1 MFLAVTPGPVG
12 GPQQGSAAPL
22 AQTAQDAV
30 RMFPVDP
37 VSTSKQ
43 EAKFIE
49 NNKVLRNEHQFTYHN
64 INGLNHQGVKQL
76 ERIRMSFESGLMDE
90 VKYILNLLI
99 VLSNNNPAKISLK
112 KEYAF
117 LVDHLLRYL
126 QDPGVEIDVKIDCF
140 LIIRNLVQNV
150 DNCQV
155 LSLNAQLREIIL
167 SFLYIYQDSINHLDF
182 FENDQFKELIKY
194 SLDIIENIS
203 SYLSPIHQD
212 DAIFNKLIFIFKINN
227 DKNTS
232 ITILRS
238 ISRYMYGSSPND
250 EEDAAAAVA
259 AASAAAASAA
269 AAAAAAAS
277 GTGTPVAAA
286 TAAGSRSN
294 DASVLID
301 DEFLNKTL
309 GFLILSNNSNSIDDE
324 IILTSLDFLIQY
336 LSIKEENLTTLI
348 HKDLNRKLILEK
360 LLPLLM
366 VYKQNYKTEFN
377 IQNLNYL
384 RLYKRVLKKEDLN
397 TTIPNVQ
404 ADEAVF
410 KDLNK
415 LKEPQRA
422 TSWLRCCFKPN
433 KFSSITQIEL
443 WRAYESQFNK
453 KKLLPAVEFIKNVQ
467 FAFPQSK
474 AKVVQLPNNEGRKFI
489 IEGIEP
495 RLEIVSLE
503 TGKNDALINYNNE
516 LINNP
521 SKFFRPELDRSEQVE
536 IEKFNY
542 GFNDYLKLNE
552 INISTCLLI
561 KEILKY
567 PLGVAML
574 QAYKFEFVQN
584 CIYVPDLLNYIYHD
598 IVAVL

>member
-1 MFLAVTPGPVG
+1 MSTNTFLAVTPGLAG
-12 GPQQGSAAPL
+12 QKLQQPQQQQAATTG
-22 AQTAQDAV
+22 ADAIK
-30 RMFPVDP
+30 MFPVDP

-64 INGLNHQGVKQL
+64 INGLNHQGIKQL
-76 ERIRMSFESGLMDE
+76 DRIKMSFESELMDE

-99 VLSNNNPAKISLK
+99 VLSNNNPAKINLK
-112 KEYAF
+112 KDYYF
-117 LVDHLLRYL
+117 LIDHLLRYL
-126 QDPGVEIDVKIDCF
+126 QDPQVEIDVKIDCF
-140 LIIRNLVQNV
+140 LIIRNLIQNV

-155 LSLNAQLREIIL
+155 LSLNIQLREIIL
-167 SFLYIYQDSINHLDF
+167 SFLDIYQDSINHLNF

-203 SYLSPIHQD
+203 SYLSPIHED

-250 EEDAAAAVA
+250 DDFNSTIDAKEASV
-259 AASAAAASAA
+259 ASA
-269 AAAAAAAS
+269 
-277 GTGTPVAAA
+277 GGNTGNAN
-286 TAAGSRSN
+286 GNHRNN

-309 GFLILSNNSNSIDDE
+309 GFLILSNNNNSIDDE

-336 LSIKEENLTTLI
+336 LSIKEENLIMLI
-348 HKDLNRKLILEK
+348 NKDLNRKLILEK

-404 ADEAVF
+404 SDEAVF

-495 RLEIVSLE
+495 RVEIVSLE

-521 SKFFRPELDRSEQVE
+521 SKFFKPELDRSEQVE

-574 QAYKFEFVQN
+574 QHYKFEFVQN

-598 IVAVL
+598 IIAVL

>member
-1 MFLAVTPGPVG
+1 MSTNTFLAVTPGLAG
-12 GPQQGSAAPL
+12 QKLQQPQQQQAATTG
-22 AQTAQDAV
+22 ADAIK
-30 RMFPVDP
+30 MFPVDP

-64 INGLNHQGVKQL
+64 INGLNHQGIKQL
-76 ERIRMSFESGLMDE
+76 DRIKMSFESELMDE

-99 VLSNNNPAKISLK
+99 VLSNNNPAKINLK
-112 KEYAF
+112 KDYYF
-117 LVDHLLRYL
+117 LIDHLLRYL
-126 QDPGVEIDVKIDCF
+126 QDPQVEIDVKIDCF
-140 LIIRNLVQNV
+140 LIIRNLIQNV

-155 LSLNAQLREIIL
+155 LSLNIQLREIIL
-167 SFLYIYQDSINHLDF
+167 SFLDIYQDSINHLNF

-203 SYLSPIHQD
+203 SYLSPIHED

-250 EEDAAAAVA
+250 DDFNSTIDAKEASV
-259 AASAAAASAA
+259 ASA
-269 AAAAAAAS
+269 
-277 GTGTPVAAA
+277 GGNTGNAN
-286 TAAGSRSN
+286 GNHRNN

-309 GFLILSNNSNSIDDE
+309 GFLILSNNNNSIDDE

-336 LSIKEENLTTLI
+336 LSIKEENLIMLI
-348 HKDLNRKLILEK
+348 NKDLNRKLILEK

-404 ADEAVF
+404 SDEAVF

-495 RLEIVSLE
+495 RVEIVSLE

-521 SKFFRPELDRSEQVE
+521 SKFFKPELDRSEQVE

-567 PLGVAML
+567 PLGAAML
-574 QAYKFEFVQN
+574 QHYKFEFVQN

-598 IVAVL
+598 IIAVL

>member
-1 MFLAVTPGPVG
+1 MSNSSNNQPSTSL
-12 GPQQGSAAPL
+12 QESIK
-22 AQTAQDAV
+22 
-30 RMFPVDP
+30 MFPIDP
-37 VSTSKQ
+37 ISTIKQ
-43 EAKFIE
+43 ESKFIE
-49 NNKVLRNEHQFTYHN
+49 NNKILKNEHQFTYHN
-64 INGLNHQGVKQL
+64 INGLNHQGIKQL
-76 ERIRMSFESGLMDE
+76 ERIKMSFDSELIDE
-90 VKYILNLLI
+90 IKYILNLLI
-99 VLSNNNPAKISLK
+99 VLSHNNPSKINIK
-112 KEYAF
+112 KDYSF
-117 LVDHLLRYL
+117 LMDYL
-126 QDPGVEIDVKIDCF
+126 IKYLNNPNIEIDIKIDCF
-140 LIIRNLVQNV
+140 LIIRNLIQNIE
-150 DNCQV
+150 NCQI
-155 LSLNAQLREIIL
+155 LSLNIQLREIIL
-167 SFLYIYQDSINHLDF
+167 SFLNIYHNSINYLNF

-203 SYLSPIHQD
+203 SYLSPINKD
-212 DAIFNKLIFIFKINN
+212 DAIFNKLIFIFKLNN

-238 ISRYMYGSSPND
+238 ISRYLYGSNSNLNNNSNNNSNSI
-250 EEDAAAAVA
+250 E
-259 AASAAAASAA
+259 
-269 AAAAAAAS
+269 
-277 GTGTPVAAA
+277 
-286 TAAGSRSN
+286 N
-294 DASVLID
+294 DASILID

-309 GFLILSNNSNSIDDE
+309 SFLILSNNNNSIDDE

-336 LSIKEENLTTLI
+336 LSIKEENLINLI
-348 HKDLNRKLILEK
+348 NNDLNRKLILEK

-366 VYKQNYKTEFN
+366 IYKQNFKTEFN

-384 RLYKRVLKKEDLN
+384 RLYKRLLKKEDLN
-397 TTIPNVQ
+397 TIIPIISD
-404 ADEAVF
+404 DEDIF

-433 KFSSITQIEL
+433 KFSNITQIEL

-474 AKVVQLPNNEGRKFI
+474 AKVIQLPNNEGRKFI

-495 RLEIVSLE
+495 RVKIVNLE

-521 SKFFRPELDRSEQVE
+521 SKFFKPELNESEQVE

-567 PLGVAML
+567 PQGVSML
-574 QAYKFEFVQN
+574 RSYKYEFVQN
-584 CIYVPDLLNYIYHD
+584 CIYVPDLLNYIYQD
-598 IVAVL
+598 IIAVL